1 MWSRGR
7 HLLLQ
12 KGGTRALCENVHAHT
27 YGWAHACTTHITN
40 ATLLVMELRLPASH
54 PAASVLKKNEQR
66 EKPTSTCHMCFEL
79 RAFGSDEG
87 EHTQGVFIHLF
98 LRRTETPSVSRPRSL
113 KTSKDVIHL
122 HLKRTQRCVLAVL
135 CKLRFLHVNLIYCML
150 RRVLASCATVLR
162 SFFSPF

>member
-54 PAASVLKKNEQR
+54 PAASVLEKMNKEKNQ
-66 EKPTSTCHMCFEL
+66 PPPVTCALNCL
-79 RAFGSDEG
+79 RSVVIRANARR
-87 EHTQGVFIHLF
+87 VFLSIYF
-98 LRRTETPSVSRPRSL
+98 CGGRKRPAW
-113 KTSKDVIHL
+113 V
-122 HLKRTQRCVLAVL
+122 VLAL
-135 CKLRFLHVNLIYCML
+135 SK
-150 RRVLASCATVLR
+150 RVKTLYIFIWREHNAACSRCCANCGSYMWISYTACYDEY
-162 SFFSPF
+162 